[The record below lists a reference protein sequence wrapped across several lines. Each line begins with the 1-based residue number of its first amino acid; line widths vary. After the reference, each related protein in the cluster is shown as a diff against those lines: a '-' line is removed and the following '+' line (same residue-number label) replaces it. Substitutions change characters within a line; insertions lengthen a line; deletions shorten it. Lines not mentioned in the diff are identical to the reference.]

1 MKKDFI
7 CPLEATMDLL
17 GGKWRTLILWHL
29 MQEKL
34 RFSQIQKIVS
44 GISKKVLSEHLR
56 FLENEGL
63 IIRYVYPTIP
73 PSVEYEIT
81 AKGKTLAKILES
93 LETWGRENL
102 IPSEANT

>member
-81 AKGKTLAKILES
+81 AKGKTLVKILES
-93 LETWGRENL
+93 LEAWGRENL
-102 IPSEANT
+102 TPSEANA

>member
-1 MKKDFI
+1 MKKEFI

-34 RFSQIQKIVS
+34 RFSQLQRIVM

-56 FLENEGL
+56 VLESEGL
-63 IIRYVYPTIP
+63 ITRFVYPTIP

-81 AKGKTLAKILES
+81 PKGRTLAKILED
-93 LETWGRENL
+93 LEQWGSENL
-102 IPSEANT
+102 SPKEY

>member
-34 RFSQIQKIVS
+34 RFSQIQKIVL
-44 GISKKVLSEHLR
+44 GISKKVLSEHLKV
-56 FLENEGL
+56 LENEGL
-63 IIRYVYPTIP
+63 ITRYVYPTIP

-81 AKGKTLAKILES
+81 DKGKTLAKILED
-93 LETWGRENL
+93 LEAWGRENL
-102 IPSEANT
+102 IPSEANV

>member
-63 IIRYVYPTIP
+63 ITRYVYPTIP

-93 LETWGRENL
+93 LEAWGRENL
-102 IPSEANT
+102 TR